1 MDDWEM
7 PRFKNTEDYDEE
19 DDYADDDDDESDEI
33 V

>member
-7 PRFKNTEDYDEE
+7 PRSKNTEDYDEE
-19 DDYADDDDDESDEI
+19 DDYADDEDDEI

>member
-7 PRFKNTEDYDEE
+7 PRSKNTETYDEE
-19 DDYADDDDDESDEI
+19 DDYDENDDDDEEI